1 MIMKAAILKAF
12 GSPLTVETVPDPVL
26 GTGEVL
32 VEVAA
37 TKVLA
42 YAGEVFSGERKYLLD
57 LPAIPGAG
65 GIGRV
70 RATGPDATH
79 LAAGDWVFCDP
90 TVRSRDNAMAPDILL
105 QGLTAGGEGG
115 RRLQKYFHDGSWAE
129 RLRLPT
135 ENAIAI
141 GALDAGDA
149 PRWCALG
156 MLLVPYGGFLAIDLK
171 AGETVL
177 VNGATG
183 AFGSAGVAA
192 ALAMGAASV
201 IATGRNG
208 QVLEDLARRF
218 GSRVRCVQMLG
229 KEEEDRQRIL
239 KAAPG
244 PIDVVLDLL
253 PPAATPSQVRAAV
266 LAVRPYGRVVLMGGV
281 GMQGGGDVGL
291 PYAWLMRHGIT
302 VRGQWMYPPEAV
314 TRMAGMVRAG
324 LVKLDDFAVTSFDL
338 DHANEAV
345 AHAALNAR
353 PFQMTVIRPR

>member
-1 MIMKAAILKAF
+1 MKAAVLKAL
-12 GSPLTVETVPDPVL
+12 GLPLSVETVPDPVL

-42 YAGEVFSGERKYLLD
+42 YAGEVFSGQRQYLLD
-57 LPAIPGAG
+57 LPAIPGVG

-70 RATGPDATH
+70 QATGPDATH
-79 LAAGDWVFCDP
+79 LVPGDWVFCDP
-90 TVRSRDNAMAPDILL
+90 TVRSRDDALAPDILL

-177 VNGATG
+177 INGATG

-218 GSRVRCVQMLG
+218 GPRVRCVQMLG
-229 KEEEDRQRIL
+229 KEE
-239 KAAPG
+239 
-244 PIDVVLDLL
+244 DLSL
-253 PPAATPSQVRAAV
+253 I
-266 LAVRPYGRVVLMGGV
+266 
-281 GMQGGGDVGL
+281 
-291 PYAWLMRHGIT
+291 HI
-302 VRGQWMYPPEAV
+302 
-314 TRMAGMVRAG
+314 
-324 LVKLDDFAVTSFDL
+324 
-338 DHANEAV
+338 
-345 AHAALNAR
+345 
-353 PFQMTVIRPR
+353 

>member
-1 MIMKAAILKAF
+1 MIMKAAVLKAL
-12 GSPLTVETVPDPVL
+12 GLPLSVETVPDPVL

-42 YAGEVFSGERKYLLD
+42 YAGEVFSGQRQYLLD
-57 LPAIPGAG
+57 LPAIPGVG

-70 RATGPDATH
+70 QATGPDATH
-79 LAAGDWVFCDP
+79 LVPGDWVFCDP
-90 TVRSRDNAMAPDILL
+90 TVRSRDDALAPDILL

-177 VNGATG
+177 INGATG

-208 QVLEDLARRF
+208 QVLEDLGRRF
-218 GSRVRCVQMLG
+218 GARVRCVQMLG
-229 KEEEDRQRIL
+229 SEEDDRQRIL

-281 GMQGGGDVGL
+281 GTQGGGDVGL

-338 DHANEAV
+338 AQANEAV
-345 AHAALNAR
+345 VHAAANAR
-353 PFQMTVIRPR
+353 PFQMTVIRPT

>member
-1 MIMKAAILKAF
+1 MKAAVLKAF
-12 GSPLTVETVPDPVL
+12 GSLLTVETVPDPVL
-26 GTGEVL
+26 GTGEV
-32 VEVAA
+32 VVDVAA

-42 YAGEVFSGERKYLLD
+42 YAGDVFSGARKYLLD

-79 LAAGDWVFCDP
+79 LAPGDWVFCDP
-90 TVRSRDNAMAPDILL
+90 TVRSRDDALAPDILL

-141 GALDAGDA
+141 GALDASDA

-156 MLLVPYGGFLAIDLK
+156 MMLVPYGGFLASELT

-183 AFGSAGVAA
+183 AFGSAGVAV

-208 QVLEDLARRF
+208 QVLEDLGRRF
-218 GSRVRCVQMLG
+218 GPRVRCVQMLG
-229 KEEEDRQRIL
+229 NEEDDRQRIL

-253 PPAATPSQVRAAV
+253 PPAATSSQVRAAA
-266 LAVRPYGRVVLMGGV
+266 LAVRPYGRVVLMGGL
-281 GMQGGGDVGL
+281 GMDVGL
-291 PYAWLMRHGIT
+291 PYSWLMRHGIT

-345 AHAALNAR
+345 THAAANAR
-353 PFQMTVIRPR
+353 PFQMTVIRPT